1 MPKQPTAP
9 PAADQHSAP
18 PPLADALPS
27 AEADAGTD
35 LNLNL
40 ATAASPTTARR
51 DPSPGKQRRRRPIK
65 ALGLLALL
73 AIASLLA
80 IDLMV
85 SISAGRAVTD
95 DIQRIEPTPVALLLG
110 TARTHQGRP
119 NQFYRARIEAAADL
133 FHSGRVRGIL
143 VSGDNATRY
152 YNEPVAMQKDLIA
165 LGVPPEFITLDYAGF
180 RTLDSVIRAKQV
192 FGLDRI
198 VVVSQ
203 RFHAERA
210 IFLAR
215 HFGIEANGL
224 AAADPK
230 SQGLMKV
237 RAREVLARVVAVLD
251 IVIGREPKFLG
262 AAETVRLRDDHAQQS
277 SSA

>member
-1 MPKQPTAP
+1 VQSPPKLRGRRVLSGLSLI
-9 PAADQHSAP
+9 AA
-18 PPLADALPS
+18 LAIT
-27 AEADAGTD
+27 G
-35 LNLNL
+35 
-40 ATAASPTTARR
+40 
-51 DPSPGKQRRRRPIK
+51 
-65 ALGLLALL
+65 ALG
-73 AIASLLA
+73 
-80 IDLMV
+80 IDLMISV
-85 SISAGRAVTD
+85 SAGKAVAE
-95 DIQRIEPTPVALLLG
+95 DISQVEPTPVALLLG

-119 NQFYRARIEAAADL
+119 NEFYRARIEAAAEL

-152 YNEPVAMQKDLIA
+152 YNEPIAMQKDLIA

-180 RTLDSVIRAKQV
+180 RTLDSVVRAKQV
-192 FGLDRI
+192 FGVDRI

-224 AAADPK
+224 AAADPE

-251 IVIGREPKFLG
+251 VVIGREPKFLG
-262 AAETVRLRDDHAQQS
+262 ARETVRLRDDAQQS
-277 SSA
+277 NSA

>member
-1 MPKQPTAP
+1 MPRPTPAP
-9 PAADQHSAP
+9 I
-18 PPLADALPS
+18 
-27 AEADAGTD
+27 E
-35 LNLNL
+35 
-40 ATAASPTTARR
+40 
-51 DPSPGKQRRRRPIK
+51 PSPSKRRGRR
-65 ALGLLALL
+65 ALLALSLVAVL
-73 AIASLLA
+73 AITGALG
-80 IDLMV
+80 IDLMISV
-85 SISAGRAVTD
+85 SAGKAVVEE
-95 DIQRIEPTPVALLLG
+95 ISQVEPTPVALLLG

-119 NQFYRARIEAAADL
+119 NQFYRARIEAAAEL

-180 RTLDSVIRAKQV
+180 RTLDSVVRAKQV
-192 FGLDRI
+192 FGVDRI

-215 HFGIEANGL
+215 HFGIDANGL
-224 AAADPK
+224 AAADPE

-262 AAETVRLRDDHAQQS
+262 ASETVRLRDDAQQS
-277 SSA
+277 NSA